1 MKLRTIILLL
11 VVLTAVVLT
20 GCQSSAD
27 ETAAGAPPAD
37 APAADM
43 PPPAAPTDEA
53 APQSAGPDG
62 QTQVD
67 EQGAVTVGVTPLNLS
82 AHDETLD
89 FEVAMNTHSV
99 DLGMDLSTL
108 ATLQTDTGLVVPALS
123 WETSASGGHHVSG
136 KLHFP
141 SNPDGRHLL
150 DEVNTLTLSIQ
161 NVDASERVF
170 TWQLAQ

>member
-20 GCQSSAD
+20 GCQSSVD
-27 ETAAGAPPAD
+27 ETAADAPPAG
-37 APAADM
+37 A
-43 PPPAAPTDEA
+43 PPPAAATDEA
-53 APQSAGPDG
+53 APQSVGPDG

-82 AHDETLD
+82 DHDETLD
-89 FEVAMNTHSV
+89 FEIAMNTHSV

-136 KLHFP
+136 QLHFP
-141 SNPDGRHLL
+141 ANPDGRHLL

-161 NVDASERVF
+161 NVDAPERVF